1 MTIILTACQ
10 SRLYEEV
17 FRETQFL
24 FDTEVYIEAYGK
36 NAQLA
41 GKEALKQ
48 MAIIDEVANV
58 YSSESEMTKLNEAA
72 GVHPIN
78 LSEDGYNLLYRALEM
93 ADMTEGLFDPTIG
106 PLVKLWME
114 AKETMTLPRS
124 IEIAKAL
131 KLVNYKNVIL
141 DSTNKSAFLPYSGMS
156 IDLGSI
162 TKGYAVEQA
171 VNILK
176 EADITS
182 AIVRAGG
189 NVYTIGEKPDGSAW
203 QVGIRNPLELDN
215 VIGYVQLQDNVMD
228 TSGDYEQ
235 YFELDGKRYT
245 HIIDPRT
252 GYPVEGTSSST
263 VVTNSP
269 SLADA
274 LSTSLFILGKDESK
288 TLFDNFSNLQWLIMS
303 NNGEITMSAKMGNL
317 LE

>member
-1 MTIILTACQ
+1 MTILLTACQ

-24 FDTEVYIEAYGK
+24 FDTEIYIEAYGK
-36 NAQLA
+36 NAQFA

-78 LSEDGYNLLYRALEM
+78 LSEDGYNLLYRALEI

-106 PLVKLWME
+106 PLVKLWAE

-156 IDLGSI
+156 VDLGSI

-189 NVYTIGEKPDGSAW
+189 NVYTIGKKPDGSAW

-263 VVTNSP
+263 VVTDSP

-274 LSTSLFILGKDESK
+274 LSTSLFILGEDEDK
-288 TLFDNFSNLQWLIMS
+288 TLFDNFSNVQWLIVS
-303 NNGEITMSAKMGNL
+303 NEGKINMSAKMHNL